1 MQSRKKDVY
10 ICSQKYWK
18 WVEYKRSVG
27 YDILDQYW
35 VFTLQGVNLME
46 ILWLCNRNTN
56 ATSLS
61 MIANYHDFKSVFL
74 LFTIIFGFGGDITL
88 LQVMRHAIQTK
99 LLRKLCFK
107 CFIFPFILPFSSKH
121 YSLCYSKRYN
131 CEWRKAIKVSF

>member
-1 MQSRKKDVY
+1 
-10 ICSQKYWK
+10 
-18 WVEYKRSVG
+18 
-27 YDILDQYW
+27 
-35 VFTLQGVNLME
+35 ME
-46 ILWLCNRNTN
+46 ILWLCNCNTN

-107 CFIFPFILPFSSKH
+107 CFIFPFLLPFSYKH

-131 CEWRKAIKVSF
+131 NDIFHIPPRHSALFLQAKPNRALPNESVVFHVHSMLIWIIIWYRRV

>member
-18 WVEYKRSVG
+18 WVEYKRSWG

-99 LLRKLCFK
+99 LLFVNCVSSASCSHLF
-107 CFIFPFILPFSSKH
+107 LPFSLPSII
-121 YSLCYSKRYN
+121 LC
-131 CEWRKAIKVSF
+131 AIPRDIIANEGTQ